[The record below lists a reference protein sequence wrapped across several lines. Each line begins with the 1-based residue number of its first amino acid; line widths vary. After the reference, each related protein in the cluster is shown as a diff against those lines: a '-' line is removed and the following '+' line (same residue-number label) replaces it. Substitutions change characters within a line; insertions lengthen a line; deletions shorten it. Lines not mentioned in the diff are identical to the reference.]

1 MAPPDP
7 TDVESYDEE
16 LAKVT
21 IGEVRPLIQ
30 PIEIR
35 DYDPDWPRL
44 YALEEVRIRSTL
56 GERVIRLEHAGS
68 TSVPGLPA
76 KPLIDIVLEVP
87 DSADEPSYVP
97 DLEAARYV
105 LRIREPDWFEHRL
118 FKGPDTNVSVHTFS
132 AGCEEVDRML
142 LFRDW
147 LRESAADRE
156 LYAAAKRDLAARDWK
171 HMQQYADAKT
181 DVVTRSWGA
190 PRQPRAPDAL
200 VHRHV
205 SLGGGGGRLTGID
218 DVYTGDGHVDFLL
231 VVRNTARSRV
241 DHHRAG
247 PGSSADPVYVL
258 CGCAAS
264 RLGVAVAGTTPAMA
278 VAVIL
283 GALRPRRDG
292 RSGKQRRA
300 SARDGDRRDPLER
313 RPNWSCRSQPGSTAE
328 TPSSASSRS

>member
-156 LYAAAKRDLAARDWK
+156 LYA
-171 HMQQYADAKT
+171 
-181 DVVTRSWGA
+181 S
-190 PRQPRAPDAL
+190 RQ
-200 VHRHV
+200 
-205 SLGGGGGRLTGID
+205 
-218 DVYTGDGHVDFLL
+218 
-231 VVRNTARSRV
+231 
-241 DHHRAG
+241 AG
-247 PGSSADPVYVL
+247 PR
-258 CGCAAS
+258 CA
-264 RLGVAVAGTTPAMA
+264 RLEARAAV
-278 VAVIL
+278 
-283 GALRPRRDG
+283 RG
-292 RSGKQRRA
+292 RE
-300 SARDGDRRDPLER
+300 D
-313 RPNWSCRSQPGSTAE
+313 
-328 TPSSASSRS
+328 